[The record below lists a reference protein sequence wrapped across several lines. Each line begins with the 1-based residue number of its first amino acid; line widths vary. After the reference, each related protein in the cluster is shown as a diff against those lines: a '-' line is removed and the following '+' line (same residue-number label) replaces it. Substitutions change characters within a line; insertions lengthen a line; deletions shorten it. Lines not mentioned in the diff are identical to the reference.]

1 MRGSI
6 VKRAGEAKKDGK
18 PIEQYYVVY
27 DIGLKWDE
35 KKGEYVRRQK
45 WEKVL
50 PPNTRKHA
58 EQLLAER
65 LSQVHK
71 GEFIEPTVITFRDF
85 SDTWLK
91 KYASGQIRPSTKALY
106 LSLLRNHL
114 LPIFGDKQLA
124 RIGIEDM
131 QELKSQKLEAQLAPQ
146 TVKHILGLLRQMLG
160 HAVDWGYIRT
170 NPGSKV
176 KDPRIPRREMDCL
189 NPAEV
194 REFLKH
200 VPQKWYALFLVA
212 IATGLRVGELLAMKW
227 ANVDWNLGK
236 YFVRETL
243 TRKMETQERGFA
255 SPKTEGSAQPVD
267 LTPTCLDALK
277 VHRKYQAEE
286 RLKAGGDYQDLDL
299 VFSTS
304 QGTPLND
311 RNVIQRVFEPALR
324 DAGLRRIRF
333 HDLRHTCASL
343 LIAQGENPK
352 YIQRQLRHASI
363 QITFDRYGHLFPDA
377 NQEAVRRLD
386 DTLFG
391 VTEKTDGRQ
400 GGE

>member
-6 VKRAGEAKKDGK
+6 QKRPRKSKKDGK
-18 PIEQYYVVY
+18 FIEQYFVVY
-27 DIGLKWDE
+27 DVGMKWDE
-35 KKGEYVRRQK
+35 EKGQQVRKQK
-45 WEKVL
+45 WEKVES
-50 PPNTRKHA
+50 PNTLKHA
-58 EQLLAER
+58 EKILAER
-65 LSQVHK
+65 LSQLHK
-71 GEFIEPTVITFRDF
+71 GEFIEPTKITFRDF

-91 KYASGQIRPSTKALY
+91 KYASGQIRPSTRALY

-124 RIGIEDM
+124 KIGIEDM
-131 QELKSQKLEAQLAPQ
+131 QELKSRKLEAQLAPQ

-176 KDPRIPRREMDCL
+176 KDPRIPKREMDCL

-227 ANVDWNLGK
+227 ANVDWNQGK

-267 LTPTCLDALK
+267 LTPTCLDALTAL
-277 VHRKYQAEE
+277 RKYQAEE
-286 RLKAGGDYQDLDL
+286 RLKIGDDYQDLDL
-299 VFSTS
+299 VFATT

-311 RNVIQRVFEPALR
+311 RNVIQRVFEPALKN
-324 DAGLRRIRF
+324 AGLRRIRF

-352 YIQRQLRHASI
+352 YVQKQLRHASI

-377 NQEAVRRLD
+377 NREAVRRLD

-391 VTEKTDGRQ
+391 AIAQPDARR
-400 GGE
+400 GGG